1 MNFLEE
7 RILRD
12 GVVKPGNVLKVD
24 SFLNHQM
31 DVALMNE
38 IGVEFH
44 RRFADKKITKVLTIE
59 ASGIAMAYAVA
70 QQFGVPMVFAK
81 KSKSINIS
89 GDIYSAEV
97 ISYTHKNKNTI
108 IVSKAFLSAEDT
120 VLIVDDFMANGC
132 AMDGLLAVTKEAGA
146 TVAGICI
153 AIEKGFQAGGN
164 RIRALGYAVESLAI
178 VESMNDQTGEI
189 VFRKQDR

>member
-38 IGVEFH
+38 IGAEFH

-59 ASGIAMAYAVA
+59 ASGIAIAYAVA

-89 GDIYSAEV
+89 GDVYSAEV

-108 IVSKAFLSAEDT
+108 IVSKAFLCAEDT

-146 TVAGICI
+146 TVAGIGI

-189 VFRKQDR
+189 VFRKQA